1 MVELDDRGSV
11 ECSDAE
17 ATGASSVPAEAAKA
31 DKEAGKA
38 AAEECGALPYEA

>member
-1 MVELDDRGSV
+1 MVELDERGSV

-17 ATGASSVPAEAAKA
+17 AAGASSLPAEAAKA
-31 DKEAGKA
+31 AEADKE